1 MSGSTRVLLKERLIE
16 SLIGNGEID
25 TIAVRSPV
33 ESKMKMKLKNAKVFK
48 MSKNAFKR
56 FIAHQSS
63 RLKEETVSTM
73 DVTERLSP
81 EKETR
86 STLLIQHS
94 MRTQESTLESDLR
107 AKATGSSFSQK

>member
-1 MSGSTRVLLKERLIE
+1 
-16 SLIGNGEID
+16 
-25 TIAVRSPV
+25 
-33 ESKMKMKLKNAKVFK
+33 

-63 RLKEETVSTM
+63 RLKEETASTM

-81 EKETR
+81 GKETR

-94 MRTQESTLESDLR
+94 MRTQNSTLKTDIR
-107 AKATGSSFSQK
+107 AKDTESSYS